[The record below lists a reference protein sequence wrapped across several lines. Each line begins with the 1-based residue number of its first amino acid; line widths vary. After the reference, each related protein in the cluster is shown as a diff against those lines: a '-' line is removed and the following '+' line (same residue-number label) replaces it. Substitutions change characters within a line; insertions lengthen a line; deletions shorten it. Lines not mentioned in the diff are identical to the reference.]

1 MSLKFFT
8 TSNSKYIIATLRIVT
23 IEKPELSFLL
33 ILSFHAICSIFKG
46 VQGKAQRNCKRKK
59 KKKTAKFLSCKAF
72 FSCAVYANIWKN
84 LDKSLLPAYLPHMLF
99 LPREFRNRYVKHF
112 WLVILFTVSFNAEY
126 DWRYC
131 RGIFWSFTDITI
143 FTKKSHH
150 RCLKGS

>member
-1 MSLKFFT
+1 MSLKLFT
-8 TSNSKYIIATLRIVT
+8 TPNSKYIIATLRIVT

-33 ILSFHAICSIFKG
+33 YYHFMLFAVYLKVYKEKHTLIE
-46 VQGKAQRNCKRKK
+46 K
-59 KKKTAKFLSCKAF
+59 KKKTAKFFSCKAF
-72 FSCAVYANIWKN
+72 FSCAVDANIWKN
-84 LDKSLLPAYLPHMLF
+84 LEKSLLPAYLPHMLF

-131 RGIFWSFTDITI
+131 RGIFWSFTDISI

>member
-59 KKKTAKFLSCKAF
+59 KKKKLPSFSPARLSFRVLYMQTSGKIWTSPYCPLIYHICF
-72 FSCAVYANIWKN
+72 FCQESLETDMWNTFDWLFCLRYHLMQSMIGGIAEVYFG
-84 LDKSLLPAYLPHMLF
+84 LSQ
-99 LPREFRNRYVKHF
+99 
-112 WLVILFTVSFNAEY
+112 T
-126 DWRYC
+126 
-131 RGIFWSFTDITI
+131 
-143 FTKKSHH
+143 
-150 RCLKGS
+150 